1 MYIGKSIICVFLF
14 CDSLSLSGQ
23 NNRQETDTLTY
34 QSKTDKTSIVPIWL
48 SDVFAGTLIGYA
60 IGKSVGGSFN
70 QLLRNDSKAKV
81 NYSLYPTMNGIRF
94 TLNF

>member
-48 SDVFAGTLIGYA
+48 SDAFAGTLR
-60 IGKSVGGSFN
+60 GSFN